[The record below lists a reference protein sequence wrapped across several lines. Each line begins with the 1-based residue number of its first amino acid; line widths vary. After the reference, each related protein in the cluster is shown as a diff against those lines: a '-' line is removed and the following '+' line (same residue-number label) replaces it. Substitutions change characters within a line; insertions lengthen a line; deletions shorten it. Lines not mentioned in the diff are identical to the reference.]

1 MNLPEDLM
9 TETLDEIIRRS
20 TLRLEQELLSVNAL
34 REGGQDQITAKAHL
48 AKSAAV
54 LDSLKVYRARFQ

>member
-1 MNLPEDLM
+1 MNLPEELM
-9 TETLDEIIRRS
+9 SGSLDEIIRRS
-20 TLRLEQELLSVNAL
+20 TLRLEQEVLSVNSL
-34 REGGQDQITAKAHL
+34 RDGGHDQISAKTQL